1 MTILLYDN
9 IFLEHNT
16 GSDHPENSQRLSVT
30 IEYLKTTEV
39 WNKIRVVKPRK
50 ATFDEISAVHDP
62 EYIDCVKE
70 LSEKGGGY
78 LDPDTAVSPLSY
90 DAALYAAGA
99 AITAADMVM
108 QENSE
113 NAFCLIRPPGHHAL
127 HSYGMG
133 FCLFNNVAIAA
144 RHLQSRYNIER
155 ILIIDW
161 DVHHGN
167 GTQEIFYN
175 DPSLLYFS
183 MHRFPF
189 YPGTG
194 RKEERG
200 SGRGEGFSINIPLD
214 YNTRSEE
221 YIRLFNQVIKG
232 KAKEFSPQ
240 FILISAGFDAYKMD
254 PIGGLGLC
262 TSDFKELTAS
272 VVQLA
277 RECCNGRI
285 VSCLEGGYSLK
296 YLPRCIEAHLI
307 QLSSN

>member
-1 MTILLYDN
+1 MTILLYGD
-9 IFLEHNT
+9 IFLEHYT
-16 GSDHPENSQRLSVT
+16 GSGHPENSHRLSVT

-39 WNKIRVVKPRK
+39 WNKIRVVNPRK

-62 EYIDCVKE
+62 EYIGRVKE

-78 LDPDTAVSPLSY
+78 LDPDTVVSPPSY

-108 QENSE
+108 LEDSE

-127 HSYGMG
+127 HARGMG

-155 ILIIDW
+155 ILIVDW

-167 GTQEIFYN
+167 GTQEIFY
-175 DPSLLYFS
+175 DEPSVLYFS

-200 SGRGEGFSINIPLD
+200 RGRGEGFSINIPLD
-214 YNTRSEE
+214 YNTKPEE

-232 KAKEFSPQ
+232 KAKEFGPQ

-262 TSDFKELTAS
+262 ISDFKELTDS

-277 RECCNGRI
+277 KECCNGRI

-296 YLPRCIEAHLI
+296 DLPRCIEAHLI
-307 QLSSN
+307 QLACN